1 MRACVHE
8 HSTALLDDDGG
19 GGPSVTSTARNGTT
33 STTMTATTAGTI
45 SDKHCTAWPTS
56 TTVTLTTSVCTDSNQ
71 TTDLLIVR
79 FNRLVDAMN
88 IRRQ

>member
-1 MRACVHE
+1 
-8 HSTALLDDDGG
+8 
-19 GGPSVTSTARNGTT
+19 
-33 STTMTATTAGTI
+33 
-45 SDKHCTAWPTS
+45 
-56 TTVTLTTSVCTDSNQ
+56 LTTSVCTDSNQ